1 VLHPSLHDD
10 ALPVRQ
16 GLIATRDDRTMRSR
30 IAIALAAAAALTGGV
45 IFAAA
50 PSQAQDFSGNAFNG
64 IAMTVQYSG
73 HGGWG
78 APPRAYGPPRHYGRP
93 GWGYGPPPR
102 RCWNRPVDVWN
113 GWGYERRWQR
123 VCR

>member
-1 VLHPSLHDD
+1 MH
-10 ALPVRQ
+10 
-16 GLIATRDDRTMRSR
+16 SR
-30 IAIALAAAAALTGGV
+30 IAIALTAAAALTGGV
-45 IFAAA
+45 IFAGAPAQAQGFSVQFGVGQA
-50 PSQAQDFSGNAFNG
+50 PSPHYQE
-64 IAMTVQYSG
+64 VQG
-73 HGGWG
+73 HGWG
-78 APPRAYGPPRHYGRP
+78 YGPPPRAYGPPRHYGRP

>member
-1 VLHPSLHDD
+1 
-10 ALPVRQ
+10 
-16 GLIATRDDRTMRSR
+16 MRSR
-30 IAIALAAAAALTGGV
+30 IAIALTAAAALASGV
-45 IFAAA
+45 IFTAA
-50 PSQAQDFSGNAFNG
+50 PSQAQAFDSRHPAPDFSQTFSADYGEDVPAP
-64 IAMTVQYSG
+64 ALTVQYG
-73 HGGWG
+73 GYGGW
-78 APPRAYGPPRHYGRP
+78 ATPPRRAYGPPRHYGRP